1 MAMNIDLKNLNMSDI
16 QDQIKKLMAN
26 KKLVTKIGII
36 FGAIVF
42 FLIIYYAVL
51 NPMVNSRKAKLD
63 DMNKKKQE
71 TEQFTKDINSMK
83 AKIKKLKPEYENYS
97 KLFHSKAEVEGLYQ
111 TLSVFAGRND
121 LVISKIVKKPI
132 ESVLKSQALAKASGK
147 KAKKSKKGKKN
158 QTKSV
163 KNIAYYKIP
172 VEFEINGN
180 FIGYIKFK
188 RALSLSNKMLNF
200 DKESIQVVKG
210 DSTGT
215 IKVNGSLTIVG
226 LPDEFFKLI
235 FLALLLMLAAKVS
248 MADSHDAE
256 QNIIDKAKEINQN
269 IKKKQSNQQ
278 ANISSEIGNNEEPLP
293 LNDPFVGD
301 SSLTGGALIEA
312 DPEEAKNEMSL
323 YKFKLVGVMTSEKN
337 GGFVS
342 LVNASGDIITVS
354 LFEELS
360 PGVKLVA
367 INNKEAVFE
376 KNSESLM
383 VINFKNQITERSF

>member
-16 QDQIKKLMAN
+16 QEQIKKLTAN

-36 FGAIVF
+36 FGAVVF

-71 TEQFTKDINSMK
+71 TEQFNKDINSMR

-111 TLSVFAGRND
+111 TLSVFAGQND

-132 ESVLKSQALAKASGK
+132 QSVLKSQALAKASGK
-147 KAKKSKKGKKN
+147 KPKTGKNN

-210 DSTGT
+210 DSTGA

-226 LPDEFFKLI
+226 LPDEFF
-235 FLALLLMLAAKVS
+235 
-248 MADSHDAE
+248 
-256 QNIIDKAKEINQN
+256 
-269 IKKKQSNQQ
+269 
-278 ANISSEIGNNEEPLP
+278 
-293 LNDPFVGD
+293 
-301 SSLTGGALIEA
+301 
-312 DPEEAKNEMSL
+312 
-323 YKFKLVGVMTSEKN
+323 
-337 GGFVS
+337 
-342 LVNASGDIITVS
+342 
-354 LFEELS
+354 
-360 PGVKLVA
+360 
-367 INNKEAVFE
+367 
-376 KNSESLM
+376 
-383 VINFKNQITERSF
+383 

>member
-16 QDQIKKLMAN
+16 QEQIKKLTAN

-97 KLFHSKAEVEGLYQ
+97 KLFHSKAEVEGLFQ
-111 TLSVFAGRND
+111 TLSVFAGQND

-132 ESVLKSQALAKASGK
+132 ESVLRSQALAKASGK
-147 KAKKSKKGKKN
+147 KPKKGKTN
-158 QTKSV
+158 QTKSA

-200 DKESIQVVKG
+200 AKESIQVVKG
-210 DSTGT
+210 DSTGA

-226 LPDEFFKLI
+226 LPDEFF
-235 FLALLLMLAAKVS
+235 
-248 MADSHDAE
+248 
-256 QNIIDKAKEINQN
+256 
-269 IKKKQSNQQ
+269 
-278 ANISSEIGNNEEPLP
+278 
-293 LNDPFVGD
+293 
-301 SSLTGGALIEA
+301 
-312 DPEEAKNEMSL
+312 
-323 YKFKLVGVMTSEKN
+323 
-337 GGFVS
+337 
-342 LVNASGDIITVS
+342 
-354 LFEELS
+354 
-360 PGVKLVA
+360 
-367 INNKEAVFE
+367 
-376 KNSESLM
+376 
-383 VINFKNQITERSF
+383 

>member
-16 QDQIKKLMAN
+16 QEQIKKLTAN

-121 LVISKIVKKPI
+121 LVISKIIKKPI

-210 DSTGT
+210 DSTGA

-226 LPDEFFKLI
+226 LPDEFF
-235 FLALLLMLAAKVS
+235 
-248 MADSHDAE
+248 
-256 QNIIDKAKEINQN
+256 
-269 IKKKQSNQQ
+269 
-278 ANISSEIGNNEEPLP
+278 
-293 LNDPFVGD
+293 
-301 SSLTGGALIEA
+301 
-312 DPEEAKNEMSL
+312 
-323 YKFKLVGVMTSEKN
+323 
-337 GGFVS
+337 
-342 LVNASGDIITVS
+342 
-354 LFEELS
+354 
-360 PGVKLVA
+360 
-367 INNKEAVFE
+367 
-376 KNSESLM
+376 
-383 VINFKNQITERSF
+383 